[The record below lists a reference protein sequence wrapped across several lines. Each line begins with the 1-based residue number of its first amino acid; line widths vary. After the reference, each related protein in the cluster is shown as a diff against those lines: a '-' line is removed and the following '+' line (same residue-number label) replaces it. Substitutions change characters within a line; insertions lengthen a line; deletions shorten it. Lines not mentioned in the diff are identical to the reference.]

1 MNGYLLQLAIE
12 GAHLH
17 LSDDAPPISDL
28 ALETLARQYIT
39 ILAIFDRLS
48 QHIPAEVLQELVNM
62 PVVDEEMLLSEAA
75 LRPSSATPYG
85 DYIST
90 LRLRSL
96 RLEEERLLE
105 IRRLQVGRKSYLVLY
120 SPLRVVK

>member
-1 MNGYLLQLAIE
+1 
-12 GAHLH
+12 
-17 LSDDAPPISDL
+17 
-28 ALETLARQYIT
+28 
-39 ILAIFDRLS
+39 
-48 QHIPAEVLQELVNM
+48 
-62 PVVDEEMLLSEAA
+62 LSEAA

-105 IRRLQVGRKSYLVLY
+105 IRRLQVGRQSYLVLY
-120 SPLRVVK
+120 SSLRLVIKYFQILNLNGYSKFKWIFKI